1 MNNTINKPDP
11 SNIYRILYL
20 TAKYQFFS
28 RAHGAV
34 TIYYI
39 YYTLQTNHILRQS

>member
-20 TAKYQFFS
+20 TAKYLFS